1 MNSPLK
7 TLRVLRV
14 LAHAT
19 LWLLLATV
27 VLSAFMRLSL
37 AGLDCGDWPACYGA
51 PLRTAAAPVDAG
63 VPAVAQPPAVIAARL
78 AHRVVATLALLA
90 IVSMVMLAW
99 AARPRPTPVAALAG
113 VLLALALALAVLGVA
128 TPGAR
133 LPAVGVGNLLGG
145 FAALAVAWR
154 LVGQLAPA
162 TPASLPRG
170 PRLLVWTALTLLAV
184 QLASGALLSTSF
196 AALSCHSLEECHD
209 LVSAAGW
216 PWEMLSPWREPVF
229 SAAEPHVN
237 VDGAMVQWLHRVG
250 AIVVAVSLIALAIVA
265 VRVGRAASGVALLVL
280 IGLQLVLALLALSGG
295 LPLPAAMLH
304 NLGAVALLAVLVRL
318 L

>member
-1 MNSPLK
+1 MNPPLK

-27 VLSAFMRLSL
+27 ILSAFMRLSL

-51 PLRTAAAPVDAG
+51 PLRAAAGPGDAS
-63 VPAVAQPPAVIAARL
+63 PAAMAQPPAVIAARL

-90 IVSMVMLAW
+90 IVSMVMVAW
-99 AARPRPTPVAALAG
+99 AARPRQIIVATLATALL
-113 VLLALALALAVLGVA
+113 VLALALSVLGVI

-133 LPAVGVGNLLGG
+133 LPAVGIGNLLGG
-145 FAALAVAWR
+145 FVALAVAWR
-154 LVGQLAPA
+154 LVSEFAPA
-162 TPASLPRG
+162 ARVVPPRG
-170 PRLLVWTALTLLAV
+170 LRLAAWAAFVLLAV

-196 AALSCHSLEECHD
+196 AAMSCHSLDECQR
-209 LVSAAGW
+209 LASAAGW
-216 PWEMLSPWREPVF
+216 PWETLSPWREPVF

-237 VDGAMVQWLHRVG
+237 VDGAMVQWLHRAG
-250 AIVVAVSLIALAIVA
+250 AIVVALAIASLGVA
-265 VRVGRAASGVALLVL
+265 AIRAGKVATGVALIVL

-295 LPLPAAMLH
+295 LPLPAAMVH